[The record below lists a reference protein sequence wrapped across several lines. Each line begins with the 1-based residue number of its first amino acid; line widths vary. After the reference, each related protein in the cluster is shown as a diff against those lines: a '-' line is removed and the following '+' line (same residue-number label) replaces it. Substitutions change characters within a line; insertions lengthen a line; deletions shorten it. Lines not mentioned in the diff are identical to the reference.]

1 MPHDGGKV
9 LPNDNLSAR
18 FLSGPEGVDG
28 FPSGHPNIDG
38 GHPSLLKRVP
48 KGVLI
53 VKVLSASFKPKK
65 IEDEAT
71 KDVEQL
77 PGVREA
83 VNVVPVTI
91 GGVVFPFEDHL
102 TQKNE
107 GTGEGGV
114 IWRTSFLPDLEEGLS
129 GTFGVSAFQGT
140 VLRRFGNSVVANLA
154 HQKDPHT
161 LQPSADGKTSVQG
174 EPDKN
179 AHFAGVRAVPDSGQ
193 HLGV

>member
-1 MPHDGGKV
+1 VFLREYSSSKCFLH
-9 LPNDNLSAR
+9 LS
-18 FLSGPEGVDG
+18 
-28 FPSGHPNIDG
+28 NQ
-38 GHPSLLKRVP
+38 
-48 KGVLI
+48 
-53 VKVLSASFKPKK
+53 KK

-83 VNVVPVTI
+83 VNVVPATI
-91 GGVVFPFEDHL
+91 GGGGVVFPFEDHL

-114 IWRTSFLPDLEEGLS
+114 IWRPSFLPDLEEGLP

-161 LQPSADGKTSVQG
+161 LQRSADGKTSVQG